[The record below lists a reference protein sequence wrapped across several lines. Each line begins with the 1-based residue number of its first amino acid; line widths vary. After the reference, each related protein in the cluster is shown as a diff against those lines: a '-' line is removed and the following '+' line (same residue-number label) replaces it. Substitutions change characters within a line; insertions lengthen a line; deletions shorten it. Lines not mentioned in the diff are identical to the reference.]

1 MASRDYEE
9 FIAALN
15 HHGVRYLIVGAHAV
29 AFHARPRATKDLDL
43 LLEPTRANARRTLAA
58 LRDFF
63 GGVDL
68 GYTVTDLMD
77 PRWIIQLGVAPI
89 RIDLHSHLPGC
100 PSFRIAWRKRIK
112 SKFGSV
118 TACYLGLDDLIRTKE
133 AAGRAQDRVDAH
145 VLRYAN
151 GKRVR
156 HRRTP

>member
-9 FIAALN
+9 FIVALN

-68 GYTVTDLMD
+68 GYTVADLMD

-89 RIDLHSHLPGC
+89 RIDLHSNFLP
-100 PSFRIAWRKRIK
+100 PSVAGHSEQSRFRQRRISLWLK
-112 SKFGSV
+112 APQDQCLSV
-118 TACYLGLDDLIRTKE
+118 V
-133 AAGRAQDRVDAH
+133 AAFAKAEYYMGDCVGVPISA
-145 VLRYAN
+145 
-151 GKRVR
+151 G
-156 HRRTP
+156 